1 MNQFKTTS
9 LADQVFEKLENDI
22 IQGVYPRGEILT
34 ELKLVDQLGVSRTP
48 IREALRRLE
57 QERLIE
63 DTGKGSRVV
72 GITEEDLEDIM
83 NIRQRIEG
91 LAAYYATKNMT
102 PEGLA
107 QLTHIADLQD
117 FYFDKGDAELL
128 RQVDEQFH
136 DTICYL
142 SKRTVIV
149 DTLLPLHRQED
160 PALPPHLHGG
170 LVAHHQHPEGTQGN
184 SGRHGFRQ
192 RRPCGEPHGKAYRKR
207 EKAHVGRIQKSWVR
221 QSHRKSLR
229 PIWSPGT

>member
-48 IREALRRLE
+48 IRDALRRLE

-117 FYFDKGDAELL
+117 FYYDKGDAEQL

-136 DTICYL
+136 DLICYL
-142 SKRTVIV
+142 SKRTVIM
-149 DTLLPLHRQED
+149 DTLIPLHRKTRRYRRISMED
-160 PALPPHLHGG
+160 WSRTVNTRKEHKAIFDAMASGDADLAESLMAKHIENAKKHMLGGFINHG
-170 LVAHHQHPEGTQGN
+170 
-184 SGRHGFRQ
+184 
-192 RRPCGEPHGKAYRKR
+192 
-207 EKAHVGRIQKSWVR
+207 
-221 QSHRKSLR
+221 
-229 PIWSPGT
+229 

>member
-91 LAAYYATKNMT
+91 LA
-102 PEGLA
+102 

-149 DTLLPLHRQED
+149 DTLLPLHRKTRRYRRISMED
-160 PALPPHLHGG
+160 WSRTINTRKEHRAILDAMASGDADLAESLMAKHIENAKKHMLGGFKNHG
-170 LVAHHQHPEGTQGN
+170 
-184 SGRHGFRQ
+184 
-192 RRPCGEPHGKAYRKR
+192 
-207 EKAHVGRIQKSWVR
+207 
-221 QSHRKSLR
+221 
-229 PIWSPGT
+229 

>member
-91 LAAYYATKNMT
+91 LAVYYATKNMT

-136 DTICYL
+136 DLICYL
-142 SKRTVIV
+142 SKRTVIM
-149 DTLLPLHRQED
+149 DTLIPLHRKTRRYRRISMED
-160 PALPPHLHGG
+160 WSRTVNTRKEHKAIFDAMASGDADLAESLMAKHIENAKKHMLGGFINHG
-170 LVAHHQHPEGTQGN
+170 
-184 SGRHGFRQ
+184 
-192 RRPCGEPHGKAYRKR
+192 
-207 EKAHVGRIQKSWVR
+207 
-221 QSHRKSLR
+221 
-229 PIWSPGT
+229 

>member
-117 FYFDKGDAELL
+117 WSRTINTRKEHRAILDAMASGNADLAESLMAKHIENAKKHML
-128 RQVDEQFH
+128 
-136 DTICYL
+136 
-142 SKRTVIV
+142 
-149 DTLLPLHRQED
+149 
-160 PALPPHLHGG
+160 GG
-170 LVAHHQHPEGTQGN
+170 FKNG
-184 SGRHGFRQ
+184 
-192 RRPCGEPHGKAYRKR
+192 
-207 EKAHVGRIQKSWVR
+207 
-221 QSHRKSLR
+221 
-229 PIWSPGT
+229 

>member
-48 IREALRRLE
+48 IRDALRRLE

-91 LAAYYATKNMT
+91 LAAYYAAKNMT

-107 QLTHIADLQD
+107 ELTHIVDLQD
-117 FYFDKGDAELL
+117 FYYDKGDAEQL

-136 DTICYL
+136 DLICYL
-142 SKRTVIV
+142 SKRTVIM
-149 DTLLPLHRQED
+149 DTLIPLHRKTRRYRRISMED
-160 PALPPHLHGG
+160 WSRTVNTRKEHKAIFDAMASGDADLAEKLMAGHIENAKKHMLGGFKNHG
-170 LVAHHQHPEGTQGN
+170 
-184 SGRHGFRQ
+184 
-192 RRPCGEPHGKAYRKR
+192 
-207 EKAHVGRIQKSWVR
+207 
-221 QSHRKSLR
+221 
-229 PIWSPGT
+229 

>member
-48 IREALRRLE
+48 IRDALRRLE

-91 LAAYYATKNMT
+91 LAAYYAAKNLT

-107 QLTHIADLQD
+107 ELTRIVDLQD
-117 FYFDKGDAELL
+117 FYYDKGDAEQL

-136 DTICYL
+136 DLICYL
-142 SKRTVIV
+142 SKRTVIM
-149 DTLLPLHRQED
+149 DTLIPLHRKTRRYRRISMED
-160 PALPPHLHGG
+160 WSRTVNTRKEHKAIFDAMASGDADLAESLMAKHIENAKKHMLGGFINHG
-170 LVAHHQHPEGTQGN
+170 
-184 SGRHGFRQ
+184 
-192 RRPCGEPHGKAYRKR
+192 
-207 EKAHVGRIQKSWVR
+207 
-221 QSHRKSLR
+221 
-229 PIWSPGT
+229 